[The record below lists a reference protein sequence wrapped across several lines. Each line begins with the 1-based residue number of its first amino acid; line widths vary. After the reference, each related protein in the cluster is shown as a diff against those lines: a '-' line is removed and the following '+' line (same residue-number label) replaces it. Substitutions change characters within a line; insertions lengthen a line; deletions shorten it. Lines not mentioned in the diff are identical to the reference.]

1 LKSPLFCEETTRE
14 FRESPAEKAF
24 PCENTPPSARPR
36 PVRALD
42 GAVRGG
48 GSDVR
53 ERPRRPPPINGPE
66 IAVRQQREPWTSDG
80 ELVAH
85 ILAGSPEHFE
95 MLYES
100 YFPRVYRFALKRL
113 GDPAEAEDV
122 TQEVFFTVFNALE
135 SFEGRSTLLVW
146 IFGITRNTVNRRF
159 RKARPHTESLDA
171 DGASAACDR
180 TPAVD
185 RVVDARRALDRCEAV
200 IEKNLTPLQ
209 RRIFHLK
216 HLRRQPIRSI
226 AVALGKSENA
236 VKANLYRMRRAIAE
250 AVPGLDSLFRI

>member
-1 LKSPLFCEETTRE
+1 MS
-14 FRESPAEKAF
+14 
-24 PCENTPPSARPR
+24 
-36 PVRALD
+36 
-42 GAVRGG
+42 
-48 GSDVR
+48 
-53 ERPRRPPPINGPE
+53 
-66 IAVRQQREPWTSDG
+66 QRKRLWTNDA

-135 SFEGRSTLLVW
+135 SFEGKSTLLVW

-159 RKARPHTESLDA
+159 RKAGRPVELLDA
-171 DGASAACDR
+171 ATATDWA
-180 TPAVD
+180 PATD
-185 RVVDARRALDRCEAV
+185 HVVDARRALDRCQAV
-200 IEKNLTPLQ
+200 VENDLTPLQ

-216 HLRRQPIRSI
+216 HLRRQPIRGI
-226 AVALGKSENA
+226 AAALGKSEDA
-236 VKANLYRMRRAIAE
+236 IKANLYRMRRAISD
-250 AVPGLDSLFRI
+250 AVPGLDTLLGT